1 MLKRRIYEYFK
12 FLKSL
17 MRTNRLL
24 LWGMWKLTKLPQP
37 AITVFGGARVPLEGK
52 TAQDARKIGY
62 MLAREGFSIITG
74 GGPGIMESANMG
86 AIEYVSENLKE
97 CKLGGEQVCKT
108 LFISA
113 GINLTNLNKERTNP
127 YVQNSIIT
135 GHFFARKWL
144 LVRYSVGFV
153 IFPGGFGT
161 MDELFEIIT
170 LIQCNRM
177 ATVPIVLMHKDYWA
191 PLELWI
197 RTRALENGL
206 IDSDDVNIISI
217 TDSVEEAVN
226 IIVTRS
232 RASRESVLQDET
244 TNKN

>member
-1 MLKRRIYEYFK
+1 MLKRRLSEYFI

-17 MRTNRLL
+17 FKTNYLL

-37 AITVFGGARVPLEGK
+37 AITVFGGSRVTLNGK
-52 TAQDARKIGY
+52 AAQDARKIGY

-97 CKLGGEQVCKT
+97 CKLHGEGRCVP

-113 GINLTNLNKERTNP
+113 GINLIKLNREQSNP
-127 YVQNSIIT
+127 YVQDNIIT

-153 IFPGGFGT
+153 VFPGGFGT
-161 MDELFEIIT
+161 MDELFEVIT

-177 ATVPIVLMHKDYWA
+177 SKVPIVLMHKDYWA
-191 PLELWI
+191 PLESWI

-206 IDSDDVNIISI
+206 INPDDIDIISI
-217 TDSVEEAVN
+217 TDNVEEAVN
-226 IIVTRS
+226 IITTGS
-232 RASRESVLQDET
+232 RKYMESVLQGET
-244 TNKN
+244 TKR